1 MILSFGWLISQTV
14 VWAQK
19 KHAKKACKQNR
30 SIHCLSTWG
39 SLYAGSFCYFTA
51 KIKVMQ
57 QKEVVKNERCTF
69 YSLFFYGIVSI
80 LKQWGH
86 VMAANRIDFCSE

>member
-1 MILSFGWLISQTV
+1 
-14 VWAQK
+14 
-19 KHAKKACKQNR
+19 
-30 SIHCLSTWG
+30 
-39 SLYAGSFCYFTA
+39 
-51 KIKVMQ
+51 MQ

-69 YSLFFYGIVSI
+69 TSLFFIGIVSI

>member
-1 MILSFGWLISQTV
+1 
-14 VWAQK
+14 
-19 KHAKKACKQNR
+19 
-30 SIHCLSTWG
+30 
-39 SLYAGSFCYFTA
+39 
-51 KIKVMQ
+51 MQ

-86 VMAANRIDFCSE
+86 VMAANRIDFAPSKKRGLSGQGDVKDHHDGKS

>member
-57 QKEVVKNERCTF
+57 QKEVVKNDDVYPKNWTH
-69 YSLFFYGIVSI
+69 I
-80 LKQWGH
+80 
-86 VMAANRIDFCSE
+86 N

>member
-1 MILSFGWLISQTV
+1 MIFLVVNEFISFRGGGV
-14 VWAQK
+14 VGNGHSDDSLLWMVDFPNSGVGTK

-51 KIKVMQ
+51 KIKLCN
-57 QKEVVKNERCTF
+57 KKR
-69 YSLFFYGIVSI
+69 L
-80 LKQWGH
+80 
-86 VMAANRIDFCSE
+86 